1 MAELLQNAIS
11 ILTGLLL
18 WPVVILL
25 LGGMAYTLY
34 TLGNMLVE
42 SMQRRGKPE
51 TIQNPRQPSKF
62 ILRLQGIQEWK
73 KQLEADPKAPLWL
86 VVDRTEAALKKRIDR
101 VRTWIKLGPALGL
114 AGTLIPLG
122 SALRAVGVN
131 NMKLLSDE
139 LTVAFG
145 ATVLGL
151 TAGVLAMIVVTNYE
165 RWYALDLA
173 EIRHALEAEE
183 ELMYQPVSTNGTTAL
198 RGAKTSA
205 DA

>member
-1 MAELLQNAIS
+1 MTDLLQNAIS
-11 ILTGLLL
+11 ILTNLLL

-25 LGGMAYTLY
+25 LYGICYSLF

-42 SMQRRGKPE
+42 SFQRKGKPE
-51 TIQNPRQPSKF
+51 TITDPRQPSDF
-62 ILRLQGIQEWK
+62 VSRFQGIQEWK
-73 KQLEADPKAPLWL
+73 HQLSLDAQAPLWL
-86 VVDRTEAALKKRIDR
+86 VLDRTEAALKKRIDR
-101 VRTWIKLGPALGL
+101 VRNWIKLGPALGL

-122 SALRAVGVN
+122 SALKAVGVN

-151 TAGVLAMIVVTNYE
+151 TAGVIAMVVVTNYE

-173 EIRHALEAEE
+173 EVRHALETLEE
-183 ELMYQPVSTNGTTAL
+183 IEIVRN
-198 RGAKTSA
+198 
-205 DA
+205 

>member
-1 MAELLQNAIS
+1 MTQPIQNVIS

-18 WPVVILL
+18 WPVVLL
-25 LGGMAYTLY
+25 LLFGMGYTLY

-42 SMQRRGKPE
+42 AWQRRGKPE
-51 TIQNPRQPSKF
+51 TLRNPQHPSDNL
-62 ILRLQGIQEWK
+62 LRLQGIREWQN
-73 KQLEADPKAPLWL
+73 QLELDPAASPWL

-101 VRTWIKLGPALGL
+101 VRNWIKLGPALGL

-173 EIRHALEAEE
+173 EIRHAIDAQDEPAAAPALTTNAV
-183 ELMYQPVSTNGTTAL
+183 VSHG
-198 RGAKTSA
+198 
-205 DA
+205 

>member
-1 MAELLQNAIS
+1 MTQLIQNVIS

-18 WPVVILL
+18 WPTIVLL
-25 LGGMAYTLY
+25 LFGMGYTLY

-42 SMQRRGKPE
+42 SWQRRGKPE
-51 TIQNPRQPSKF
+51 TLRNPMAPTDTL
-62 ILRLQGIQEWK
+62 LRFQGIREWQT
-73 KQLEADPKAPLWL
+73 QLDLDPAASPWL

-101 VRTWIKLGPALGL
+101 VRTWVKLGPALGL

-151 TAGVLAMIVVTNYE
+151 TAGVLAMIVVSNYE

-173 EIRHALEAEE
+173 EIRHALDAHDEAA
-183 ELMYQPVSTNGTTAL
+183 TAL
-198 RGAKTSA
+198 A
-205 DA
+205 DNQDAFNQR